1 MRGSL
6 LIFLDASAATVLKY
20 AYRKMFVL
28 LLAIICAAAAAPS
41 GAVDLWRGM
50 ETPHFAVYYRPGQQ
64 ALAERAAADAESA
77 LAKIAP
83 RLWGYPKGRIPV
95 YVYHNRKEFIADT
108 GIPGRELVV
117 GVAYSAGELMRID
130 GSRYFAEI
138 SPVIAHELTHILL
151 YKRMG
156 SRILSVPVWLN
167 EGLAVMLSGTAE
179 LPSALIL
186 QQAASTGSLLSM
198 KSLQSSFPSG
208 SLSDLAYAQS
218 RSFVEYLSEQPSK
231 LLRTLDAIAEGSS
244 PEEAFRKVY
253 GKSIEELELAWRQ
266 SLAAKRG
273 LDWLGLAGTIGV
285 GVLMLFGL
293 YMAYRGVL
301 LRKRRIIEE
310 WEEEQ
315 SESQTAV

>member
-1 MRGSL
+1 MFAL
-6 LIFLDASAATVLKY
+6 L
-20 AYRKMFVL
+20 M
-28 LLAIICAAAAAPS
+28 IICAAAAAPS
-41 GAVDLWRGM
+41 SAAGLWLSK
-50 ETPHFAVYYRPGQQ
+50 ETSHFTVYYRPGQQ
-64 ALAERAAADAESA
+64 ALAERTAADAESA

-83 RLWGYPKGRIPV
+83 KLWGYPKDRIPV
-95 YVYHNRKEFIADT
+95 YVYHNRREFIADT

-151 YKRMG
+151 YKRIG
-156 SRILSVPVWLN
+156 SRISSVPVWLN

-198 KSLQSSFPSG
+198 KSLQDSFPSG
-208 SLSDLAYAQS
+208 SLTDLAYAQS
-218 RSFVEYLSEQPSK
+218 LSFVEYLSRQPGK
-231 LLRTLDAIAEGSS
+231 PLHTLDAIAEGSS
-244 PEEAFRKVY
+244 SEEAFRKIY
-253 GKSIEELELAWRQ
+253 GKSIEELEFAWRQ
-266 SLAAKRG
+266 SLAAKHG
-273 LDWLGLAGTIGV
+273 WDWLGLAGTIGV

-293 YMAYRGVL
+293 YLAYRGVL

-310 WEEEQ
+310 WEEEET
-315 SESQTAV
+315 ESQTAS